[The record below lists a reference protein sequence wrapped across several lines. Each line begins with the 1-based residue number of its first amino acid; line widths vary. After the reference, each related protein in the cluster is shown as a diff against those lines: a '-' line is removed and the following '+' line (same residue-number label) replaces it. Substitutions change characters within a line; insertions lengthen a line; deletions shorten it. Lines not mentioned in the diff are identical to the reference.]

1 MVWKELVKEQGNQ
14 RKPDCIRSIRME
26 DEKRSGESEEKRAC
40 AQGFTLKSRRKSP
53 SAARLEAPD
62 AS

>member
-26 DEKRSGESEEKRAC
+26 DEKKKEVESQRRRERV
-40 AQGFTLKSRRKSP
+40 LKVSR
-53 SAARLEAPD
+53 
-62 AS
+62 